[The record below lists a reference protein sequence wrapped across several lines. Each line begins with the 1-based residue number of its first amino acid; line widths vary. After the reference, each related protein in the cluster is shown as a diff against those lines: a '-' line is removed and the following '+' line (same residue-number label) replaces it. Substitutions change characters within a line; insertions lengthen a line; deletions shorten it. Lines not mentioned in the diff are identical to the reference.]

1 MKNENKIPNERP
13 EQANAD
19 ADDSCISLF
28 MTGSQPNMHFLLR
41 VNSTDINHP
50 VAFSITD
57 DGILVRNVSVTLA
70 TGPGAHMDIPL
81 SSFKPNHASALCP
94 LSQVEGAV
102 LYPDE
107 DVLTVEF
114 PGQVALTACQQF
126 NGNRGKNIQYNKAI
140 CPKKL
145 NRV

>member
-1 MKNENKIPNERP
+1 MP
-13 EQANAD
+13 ELANVA

-28 MTGSQPNMHFLLR
+28 MTGSQPNMNFLLR
-41 VNSTDINHP
+41 VNGTELNHP
-50 VAFSITD
+50 LAFSLTD
-57 DGILVRNVSVTLA
+57 DGTLVRKVSITLA
-70 TGPGAHMDIPL
+70 PGPGGHMDIPL
-81 SSFKPNHASALCP
+81 NSFKPNHASSLCP

-126 NGNRGKNIQYNKAI
+126 NGNRSKKIHYNKAI
-140 CPKKL
+140 CPNKL
-145 NRV
+145 NRL

>member
-1 MKNENKIPNERP
+1 
-13 EQANAD
+13 
-19 ADDSCISLF
+19 
-28 MTGSQPNMHFLLR
+28 
-41 VNSTDINHP
+41 
-50 VAFSITD
+50 
-57 DGILVRNVSVTLA
+57 
-70 TGPGAHMDIPL
+70 MDIPL

-114 PGQVALTACQQF
+114 PGQVVLTACQQF

>member
-19 ADDSCISLF
+19 ADDSCISWF

-41 VNSTDINHP
+41 VNATALNHP
-50 VAFSITD
+50 LAFSLTD

-70 TGPGAHMDIPL
+70 PGPGAHMEIPL
-81 SSFKPNHASALCP
+81 NRFKPNHASALCP

-114 PGQVALTACQQF
+114 PGRIALAACQQF
-126 NGNRGKNIQYNKAI
+126 NGSRSRIFQYNKAI
-140 CPKKL
+140 CPRKL
-145 NRV
+145 D